1 MKKISVVMASYMGDY
16 PNRAS
21 DIDKKFLRAVKSF
34 INQTYE
40 NKELI
45 IIADG
50 CDKTEELYNKYF
62 TKLGI
67 IKFHKIPK
75 QPLYGGLIRSKGIEL
90 AEGDVICYLDND
102 DVFGKNHLEIIMSQF
117 TDDIDMVFYDDYLV
131 MSADFKKLHRRI
143 NETRYGSIGTSSIAH
158 RNLKDD
164 KFKHMTKWWSDGY
177 GHDWV
182 FVMNLIT
189 NGLQFKKLEKPPQY
203 LVCRY
208 GSGQNG
214 GDF

>member
-21 DIDKKFLRAVKSF
+21 NIEQKFLRSVKSF
-34 INQTYE
+34 INQTYK

-62 TKLGI
+62 TKLSF
-67 IKFHKIPK
+67 IKFFKVPK
-75 QPLYGGLIRSKGIEL
+75 QPLYGGLIRNKGIEL
-90 AEGDVICYLDND
+90 ADGDVICYLDND
-102 DVFGKNHLEIIMSQF
+102 DVFGKNHLEIIMDQF
-117 TDDIDMVFYDDYLV
+117 TDDVDMVFYDDYLV
-131 MSADFKKLHRRI
+131 KSSDFKKLHKRI
-143 NETRYGSIGTSSIAH
+143 NETRYGAIGTSSIAH
-158 RNLKDD
+158 RNLKNDN
-164 KFKHMTKWWSDGY
+164 FKHINHWWTDGY

-182 FVMNLIT
+182 FVMKLIT
-189 NGLQFKKLEKPPQY
+189 NGLHFKKLEKTPQY

-208 GSGQNG
+208 GSGVNK